1 MKGKISF
8 IGSGNVAFNLARA
21 FDLSGYQIHQ
31 VISRNEQT
39 GKELSGK
46 YAAFYD
52 KDISALMADADFVF
66 LCVPDKSIES
76 IATRIKTNG
85 PLIMHCAGS
94 CSLQTISEHV
104 NPAAVFYPLQTFT
117 KDRQADFNKIPILIE
132 AVDFKTYQAV
142 RDLAFTIS
150 NRVIELDSQKRLYL
164 HLAAV
169 IANNF
174 TNHLLA
180 QSEKIVQAQQ
190 LPFDL
195 LKPLVEETVK
205 KAFEGSPSNN
215 QTGPA
220 VRNDQTTIQK
230 HLDILTD
237 DKDLK
242 NLYQIISNHIS
253 AEKTNL
259 KPPF

>member
-1 MKGKISF
+1 MKGKITF
-8 IGSGNVAFNLARA
+8 IGSGNVAFNLAKA
-21 FDLSGYQIHQ
+21 FDLAGYQIHQ

-46 YAAFYD
+46 YAAFYN
-52 KDISALMADADFVF
+52 KELSQLMGDADFIL
-66 LCVPDKSIES
+66 LCIPDKAIETV
-76 IATRIKTNG
+76 ATQIKVIG
-85 PLIMHCAGS
+85 PVIMHCAGS
-94 CSLQTISEHV
+94 CSLKTLSNHV

-117 KDRQADFNKIPILIE
+117 KGRQVDFNKIPILVE
-132 AVDFKTYQAV
+132 GVDFKTYQIV
-142 RDLAFTIS
+142 RDLAFSIS
-150 NRVIELDSQKRLYL
+150 NKVVELDSEKRLYL

-180 QSEKIVQAQQ
+180 QSEKIMKLQQ

-205 KAFEGSPSNN
+205 KAFEGSPSKN

-220 VRNDQTTIQK
+220 VRNDQSTIQK
-230 HLDILTD
+230 HLEMLSEDYN
-237 DKDLK
+237 LK
-242 NLYQIISNHIS
+242 MLYQMISNHITT
-253 AEKTNL
+253 ET
-259 KPPF
+259 KPV

>member
-46 YAAFYD
+46 YAAFFD

-66 LCVPDKSIES
+66 LCLPDKTIGS
-76 IATRIKTNG
+76 IAAQLKTKG
-85 PLIMHCAGS
+85 PIIMHCAGS
-94 CSLQTISEHV
+94 CSLKTISDHV

-132 AVDFKTYQAV
+132 AIDFKTYQAV
-142 RDLAFTIS
+142 RDLAFSIS
-150 NRVIELDSQKRLYL
+150 NRVVELDSEKRLYL

-180 QSEKIVQAQQ
+180 QSEKILKLQQ

-205 KAFEGSPSNN
+205 KAFEGSPSKN

-230 HLDILTD
+230 HLEMLREDEN
-237 DKDLK
+237 LK
-242 NLYQIISNHIS
+242 MLYQMISDNITT
-253 AEKTNL
+253 ET
-259 KPPF
+259 KPV

>member
-8 IGSGNVAFNLARA
+8 IGSGNVAFNLAKA

-52 KDISALMADADFVF
+52 KEISHLMADADFIL
-66 LCVPDKSIES
+66 LCIPDKAIET
-76 IATRIKTNG
+76 IASQIKVSG
-85 PLIMHCAGS
+85 PIIMHCAGS
-94 CSLQTISEHV
+94 CSLKTLSDHV

-117 KDRQADFNKIPILIE
+117 KDRKVDFNKIPILVE
-132 AVDFKTYQAV
+132 AVDFKTYQIV
-142 RDLAFTIS
+142 RDLAFSIS
-150 NRVIELDSQKRLYL
+150 NRVVELDSEKRLYL

-180 QSEKIVQAQQ
+180 QSEKIVKMQQ

-205 KAFEGSPSNN
+205 KAFEGSPSLN

-220 VRNDQTTIQK
+220 IRKDQTTIQK
-230 HLDILTD
+230 HLEMLTGD
-237 DKDLK
+237 DDLK
-242 NLYQIISNHIS
+242 KLYQMISDHIAMETTHS
-253 AEKTNL
+253 
-259 KPPF
+259 